1 MSSLSVS
8 VFSLTNS
15 AQIRS
20 TRSIC
25 LASYILRIIIN
36 YLAGFFNIIVNSLA
50 QQQDLLS
57 VQNVQNYYKQ
67 PAFISTPMVAGPGM
81 QIFQHPFQ
89 ARGGEKFPPKTLLIG
104 HFFGN
109 IFEGCEKLSHF

>member
-36 YLAGFFNIIVNSLA
+36 YLTGFFNIIVNSLA

-89 ARGGEKFPPKTLLIG
+89 ARVGKKVPAQNTFDRT
-104 HFFGN
+104 FFRKY
-109 IFEGCEKLSHF
+109 F